1 MDCEGL
7 ATLHGRAL
15 EVARASRRSDPECQI
30 AGSAAR
36 PSRRA
41 AIFAAAA
48 LAFLAVAACA
58 AMPGRARVVLSG
70 GGGGGGGGEVVG
82 GGSGQRKVGSSIG
95 SIEDQLQGAQQM
107 FDDAQPVPSLP
118 SGSLGA
124 ASVPTGVPAH
134 GARGRNARRRPG
146 DLGLGDMSQKE
157 FMHKVDSGNSRNSVS
172 SDLLFSTYTRKG
184 H

>member
-1 MDCEGL
+1 MDGERLG
-7 ATLHGRAL
+7 TLHGW
-15 EVARASRRSDPECQI
+15 EQVARASERRRSDPECGI

-41 AIFAAAA
+41 VILVAAA
-48 LAFLAVAACA
+48 LAFLAFAA
-58 AMPGRARVVLSG
+58 AMPGGARVVLG
-70 GGGGGGGGEVVG
+70 GGGGGGGGGDGGG

-134 GARGRNARRRPG
+134 GARGRNARRRSG

-157 FMHKVDSGNSRNSVS
+157 FMHKVDSGTK
-172 SDLLFSTYTRKG
+172 FSKPFVVTFF
-184 H
+184 